1 MARSKY
7 IYHIRGKASGC
18 LIASFT
24 VKAEAYAWM
33 VRSNRKF
40 NDYVLFRMAD
50 GMTEFVQKFETKVE
64 WL

>member
-7 IYHIRGKASGC
+7 IYHIWSREGI
-18 LIASFT
+18 IASFT

-33 VRSNRKF
+33 AQSRRNLRMYTLTRVR
-40 NDYVLFRMAD
+40 D
-50 GMTEFVQKFETKVE
+50 GIIELGPTGKNETEVE